1 MPSFQIC
8 RSPGQ
13 ILKLIRF
20 GSLHLRGNWGLAI
33 YGGSYVVNL
42 FKQKVLSQKIDD
54 FGTEAMRSS
63 IFFIDFLIIF
73 NA

>member
-1 MPSFQIC
+1 M
-8 RSPGQ
+8 
-13 ILKLIRF
+13 
-20 GSLHLRGNWGLAI
+20 AI